1 MGRRIEMLATPSYPR
16 SVMSAYPPG
25 PSNGWQTMAPSG
37 KLCSG
42 TFSTSPVEAH
52 IFRLGGGGGGRNIAA
67 PARSRPEVYL
77 SARASS
83 RHIPSFL
90 QVAPFDPFLPFVF
103 MGEEI
108 MLTTRFYTNGFDV
121 YSPRVNFFAHQYR
134 PGRLGLPKF
143 WESQDRAFGSG
154 GSNTRFMLMIVDRVK
169 HMVGYDMQ
177 VKNPDVLDSP

>member
-1 MGRRIEMLATPSYPR
+1 
-16 SVMSAYPPG
+16 
-25 PSNGWQTMAPSG
+25 
-37 KLCSG
+37 
-42 TFSTSPVEAH
+42 
-52 IFRLGGGGGGRNIAA
+52 
-67 PARSRPEVYL
+67 
-77 SARASS
+77 
-83 RHIPSFL
+83 
-90 QVAPFDPFLPFVF
+90 

-169 HMVGYDMQ
+169 HMVGYESP
-177 VKNPDVLDSP
+177 VKNPAVLNHVNDRDGPNYGLGSHRSLAEFLQFAGLDMVAMTARSPSWCARNDYPPN